1 VCVQLVE
8 TKELA
13 ISCGRDK
20 VVILWS
26 LDTGEK
32 IKIVPVSKEVE
43 GMCLASPDN
52 LQVCPFFV
60 IIILTTEGENLTFQ
74 KFLHFILFC

>member
-1 VCVQLVE
+1 VWFQLVE

-13 ISCGRDK
+13 VSCGRDK

-32 IKIVPVSKEVE
+32 IKIIPVSKEVE

-52 LQVCPFFV
+52 LQVCVFFCQSAK
-60 IIILTTEGENLTFQ
+60 IF
-74 KFLHFILFC
+74 

>member
-1 VCVQLVE
+1 VE
-8 TKELA
+8 TKDLA
-13 ISCGRDK
+13 VSCGRDK

-32 IKIVPVSKEVE
+32 IKIIPVSKEVE

-52 LQVCPFFV
+52 LQVCAFFCHP
-60 IIILTTEGENLTFQ
+60 ILTTEGEIKYFRFQ
-74 KFLHFILFC
+74 IF

>member
-1 VCVQLVE
+1 VE
-8 TKELA
+8 TKDLA

-32 IKIVPVSKEVE
+32 IKIIPVSKEVE

-52 LQVCPFFV
+52 LQVCAFFV
-60 IIILTTEGENLTFQ
+60 IILMTEGKNLQ
-74 KFLHFILFC
+74 KFFVGA